1 MVRLFI
7 AGTGHVGLVY
17 AVAFALDGHRVVG
30 ADIDAGTVAALNRGE
45 VPFHEPGLPE
55 ALKKARR
62 TKRAR
67 FSTDIA
73 ESAKAAEVIFLCV
86 GTPSRPDGSVDLSQV
101 SAAAKTVGE
110 GMGSAPGYQVV
121 VVKSTVL
128 PGTTQGVV
136 RPALEK
142 ASGKDA
148 GPDFGLC
155 VNPEFLREGSAL
167 EDALRPDRLVIGA
180 MDERSAKALLKVYA
194 RTKCKRMVTALR
206 TAEMIKY
213 ATNAFLA
220 TKVSFANEL
229 ANLCDAFGSLNVDE
243 VVEGMGLDPR
253 INPRFLKA
261 GLGFGGSCFPKDV
274 RALLAGGRERGYES
288 RVLRA
293 VLELNDYQP
302 MRAVELAAEAA
313 GPLEGKEVAIL
324 GLSFKGGSDDVRE
337 SRAIPLAK
345 VLLERGAAV
354 RGFDPEAN
362 EAFRRAVP
370 EVEIAPDV
378 KTALARADVCIVHN
392 DWPQWRDLTA
402 ADFAEMRR
410 KVVIDGRR
418 ILNRAALEGIEFV
431 TLGG

>member
-1 MVRLFI
+1 
-7 AGTGHVGLVY
+7 
-17 AVAFALDGHRVVG
+17 
-30 ADIDAGTVAALNRGE
+30 
-45 VPFHEPGLPE
+45 
-55 ALKKARR
+55 
-62 TKRAR
+62 
-67 FSTDIA
+67 
-73 ESAKAAEVIFLCV
+73 
-86 GTPSRPDGSVDLSQV
+86 
-101 SAAAKTVGE
+101 
-110 GMGSAPGYQVV
+110 
-121 VVKSTVL
+121 
-128 PGTTQGVV
+128 
-136 RPALEK
+136 
-142 ASGKDA
+142 
-148 GPDFGLC
+148 
-155 VNPEFLREGSAL
+155 
-167 EDALRPDRLVIGA
+167 
-180 MDERSAKALLKVYA
+180 
-194 RTKCKRMVTALR
+194 
-206 TAEMIKY
+206 
-213 ATNAFLA
+213 
-220 TKVSFANEL
+220 
-229 ANLCDAFGSLNVDE
+229 
-243 VVEGMGLDPR
+243 
-253 INPRFLKA
+253 
-261 GLGFGGSCFPKDV
+261 
-274 RALLAGGRERGYES
+274 LLAGGRERGYES